1 MFPGAGDHGNVMMGV
16 GGEASGGGEGE
27 FNAIIF
33 CFIMRTN
40 SESLTPGNIWTLNR
54 FCPALVPAADG
65 AAEAIDLS
73 AERGGGGEGL
83 AQRRLG

>member
-1 MFPGAGDHGNVMMGV
+1 M
-16 GGEASGGGEGE
+16 GGGDEGE
-27 FNAIIF
+27 LDAIIF

-54 FCPALVPAADG
+54 FCPALVPAGNG

-73 AERGGGGEGL
+73 GERGGGGEGL
-83 AQRRLG
+83 AQRSPG